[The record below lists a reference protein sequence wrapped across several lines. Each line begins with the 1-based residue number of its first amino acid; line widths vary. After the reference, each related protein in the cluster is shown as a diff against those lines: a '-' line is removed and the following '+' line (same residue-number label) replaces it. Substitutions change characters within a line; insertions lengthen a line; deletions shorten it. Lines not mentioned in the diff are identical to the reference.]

1 MEENLSIFGKNQGEI
16 GSLDKNLVLRTKGQV
31 YIRFGKKYIELL
43 NRKGELNVK
52 IPKMLSKV
60 ESTDD
65 ISSDGFYLVDGNIY
79 AYTNSELIQIS
90 GIEGQFISYAIE
102 QELSQQEINIAQKN
116 IGLKF
121 NSLKDASSSIK
132 EGIVFIGNK
141 IYYLNKGESLEIY
154 KLNDLLLS
162 LNNSNLTTP
171 EKDNFCISWNNGE
184 WIFKRFVTFEDLDNL
199 KFDNESIDSNQ
210 YEYIQYS
217 KYYKMES
224 YELQYTDDTNTKI
237 SGLKNIETTPEF
249 NQVNNDVLIFTIEVT
264 RIDQVEKFYYKQHEY
279 VALIPEFGENDFVK
293 KDAIIFNLELYN
305 DKLYFINKEGL
316 REEIEFRKAY
326 LFNDSSK
333 YRKNGSIDFELYKIG
348 QEVFYLKY
356 DDKDLALDA
365 TDNILKYIN
374 IYVKG
379 EKNKPQKFKID
390 YDNAQIAIEENI
402 PKNTQNPKFKS
413 IPHVV
418 LGDLKDESEY
428 YNSPSI
434 PFKTYYDDENYAGL
448 FSDLNVFIG
457 GEFRHPLPKYQSNV
471 LKPQDIKY
479 WHFPRYSIDLTKGM
493 TVQIFNHDEIILP
506 KKWIPQAAN
515 YIEDLTAYSDTLQT
529 RDDNLYDG
537 KLFLYKI
544 AGTSNNYIS
553 VRFKLSP
560 QYDKDGE
567 RINDEYT
574 NYYRFF
580 HNNGDQVKESDYKS
594 GTIILV
600 QYKNGIINVL
610 RTPGLITIQNNGTD
624 VACEPAFDTI
634 NFENTD
640 NLEFDIQ
647 ETNKVITIKLDLSD
661 ELKERIETLENK
673 VETLEGKVSTLESKV
688 SSLES
693 TVSSLQSSLSSL
705 SSTVSSLSSTVNTI
719 NRNYVTQSDID
730 RAIAGI
736 DIPDYQHQIDSL
748 EDDINDLK
756 DRVSALKK

>member
-102 QELSQQEINIAQKN
+102 QELSQQEIDIAQKN

-184 WIFKRFVTFEDLDNL
+184 WIFKRFVTFEDLDDL
-199 KFDNESIDSNQ
+199 KFDNESTDSNQ

-237 SGLKNIETTPEF
+237 SGLKNIETTPKF

-305 DKLYFINKEGL
+305 DKLYFINKEGV

-418 LGDLKDESEY
+418 LGDLKDELEY
-428 YNSPSI
+428 YNSPPI

-479 WHFPRYSIDLTKGM
+479 YHFPRYSEDLTKGM
-493 TVQIFNHDEIILP
+493 TLQIFNHDEIILP

-515 YIEDLTAYSDTLQT
+515 YIEDLTEYSGTLES

-537 KLFLYKI
+537 KLFLYKVT
-544 AGTSNNYIS
+544 GTSGNNITAS
-553 VRFKLSP
+553 FHLSP
-560 QYDKDGE
+560 QYDKNGNI
-567 RINDEYT
+567 INTRSFGPYT
-574 NYYRFF
+574 FYDR
-580 HNNGDQVKESDYKS
+580 GTAVKENDYKQN
-594 GTIILV
+594 TILLA
-600 QYKNGIINVL
+600 QYKNGQINVL
-610 RTPGLITIQNNGTD
+610 RNPGLITIKSEGSTIET
-624 VACEPAFDTI
+624 EPKFDTI
-634 NFENTD
+634 NFKGSTYVDFTVSKSSKTINV
-640 NLEFDIQ
+640 
-647 ETNKVITIKLDLSD
+647 KVNITQA
-661 ELKERIETLENK
+661 LENRLTAIENDISDIK
-673 VETLEGKVSTLESKV
+673 SNISSIWNSISTMNSNIRTLN
-688 SSLES
+688 SSIN
-693 TVSSLQSSLSSL
+693 SLDTRITNVNTAISGINSEITAIKSDIADLKSNQNGQSS
-705 SSTVSSLSSTVNTI
+705 
-719 NRNYVTQSDID
+719 
-730 RAIAGI
+730 
-736 DIPDYQHQIDSL
+736 
-748 EDDINDLK
+748 
-756 DRVSALKK
+756 

>member
-102 QELSQQEINIAQKN
+102 QELSQQEIDIAQKN

-184 WIFKRFVTFEDLDNL
+184 WIFKRFVTFEDLDDL
-199 KFDNESIDSNQ
+199 KFDNESTDSNQ

-237 SGLKNIETTPEF
+237 SGLKNIETTPKF

-305 DKLYFINKEGL
+305 DKLYFINKEGV

-418 LGDLKDESEY
+418 LGDLKDELEY
-428 YNSPSI
+428 YNSPPI

-471 LKPQDIKY
+471 LKPQDIY
-479 WHFPRYSIDLTKGM
+479 YYHFPRYSEDLTKGM
-493 TVQIFNHDEIILP
+493 TLQIFNHDEIILP
-506 KKWIPQAAN
+506 KKWVPQAAN
-515 YIEDLTAYSDTLQT
+515 YIEDLTAYSGTLES

-537 KLFLYKI
+537 KLFLYKVT
-544 AGTSNNYIS
+544 GTSSNNITAS
-553 VRFKLSP
+553 FHLSP
-560 QYDKDGE
+560 QYDKNGNI
-567 RINDEYT
+567 INTRSFGPYT
-574 NYYRFF
+574 FYDR
-580 HNNGDQVKESDYKS
+580 GTAVKENDYKQN
-594 GTIILV
+594 TILLA
-600 QYKNGIINVL
+600 QYKNGQINVL
-610 RTPGLITIQNNGTD
+610 RNPGLITIEREGNVIET
-624 VACEPAFDTI
+624 EPKFDTI
-634 NFENTD
+634 NFKGSTYVDFTVSKSSKTINV
-640 NLEFDIQ
+640 
-647 ETNKVITIKLDLSD
+647 KVNITQA
-661 ELKERIETLENK
+661 LENRLTAIENDISDIK
-673 VETLEGKVSTLESKV
+673 SNISSIWTSINTMNSNIRTLN
-688 SSLES
+688 SSIN
-693 TVSSLQSSLSSL
+693 SLDTRITNVNTAISGINSEITAIKSDIADLKANQNGQSS
-705 SSTVSSLSSTVNTI
+705 
-719 NRNYVTQSDID
+719 
-730 RAIAGI
+730 
-736 DIPDYQHQIDSL
+736 
-748 EDDINDLK
+748 
-756 DRVSALKK
+756 